1 MVSKQFQK
9 NNDFFIKTARKFAYN
24 EFVIYICNSKTNKGR
39 RCENGM
45 SYKERLIN
53 QIFRLLAIIET
64 PANQS
69 IIRQIEGLLNTLR
82 DQEKQV

>member
-1 MVSKQFQK
+1 
-9 NNDFFIKTARKFAYN
+9 
-24 EFVIYICNSKTNKGR
+24 
-39 RCENGM
+39 M

-69 IIRQIEGLLNTLR
+69 IIRQIEGLVNALR
-82 DQEKQV
+82 D

>member
-1 MVSKQFQK
+1 
-9 NNDFFIKTARKFAYN
+9 
-24 EFVIYICNSKTNKGR
+24 
-39 RCENGM
+39 M

-82 DQEKQV
+82 D